1 MHIIYLYSF
10 HFQNSGPLITVY
22 EKSPWVSVSNEG
34 LGNLSS
40 HPCPSPFF
48 ITEIVNKQVDELELD
63 SPLNT
68 RHLKITLKENIFTNL
83 RESMQFYFTVLGVYF
98 FSCKYWIFWDSDIQS
113 DPSEASSSDQECWTL
128 FALYRTRR
136 HSETTMVTILIL
148 VSRRETI

>member
-98 FSCKYWIFWDSDIQS
+98 FPANTEYFETQIFSQIPVKLVVVIRSAEHYLHCTEQGDIQK
-113 DPSEASSSDQECWTL
+113 QRW
-128 FALYRTRR
+128 
-136 HSETTMVTILIL
+136 
-148 VSRRETI
+148 